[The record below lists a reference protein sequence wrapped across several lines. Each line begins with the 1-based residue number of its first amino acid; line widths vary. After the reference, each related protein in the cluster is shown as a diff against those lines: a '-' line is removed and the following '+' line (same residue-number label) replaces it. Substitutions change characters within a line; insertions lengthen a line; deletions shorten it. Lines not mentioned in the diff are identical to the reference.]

1 MKIAYRIITP
11 LLAIGAVVMGFFLKL
26 FYFALGGLTEEIGSI
41 ITLASQLGVATKYEF
56 SAFEIIKLLL
66 STDLSGAAAG
76 AATDAAADA
85 AKESASFMTIIQPV
99 LPHLIAV
106 LVFFVLTML
115 LFLALGVVAAATG
128 KRKVVMGM
136 SAGGL
141 VLCFI
146 CIVISRLA
154 FDKIIGG
161 EIPLSDLVGMF
172 SDSTWMQL
180 LTAVVT
186 VSSATLSAG
195 FYAVFGM
202 YILVI
207 FWTVLTN
214 MLINTPIE
222 VKRKHRRKK
231 PMKRL
236 SAVFRK

>member
-11 LLAIGAVVMGFFLKL
+11 ILAVGAVVMGFLLKL
-26 FYFALGGLTEEIGSI
+26 FYFAIGGITEEIGAI
-41 ITLASQLGVATKYEF
+41 VNLASQFGVATKYEF
-56 SAFEIIKLLL
+56 SAFELIKLLL
-66 STDLSGAAAG
+66 TTDLSGAA
-76 AATDAAADA
+76 TDA
-85 AKESASFMTIIQPV
+85 AKESASFLTIIEPI
-99 LPHLIAV
+99 LPHLITFII
-106 LVFFVLTML
+106 FFVLTLL

-128 KRKVVMGM
+128 KRKTVMLM
-136 SAGGL
+136 SVGGL

-146 CIVISRLA
+146 CIIISRLA

-161 EIPLSDLVGMF
+161 EIPLADLVKMF
-172 SDSTWMQL
+172 SDSTWVQL
-180 LTAVVT
+180 LTAA
-186 VSSATLSAG
+186 VSITSATLSAG

-207 FWTVLTN
+207 LWTVLTN

-222 VKRKHRRKK
+222 VKKKHRRKK

>member
-26 FYFALGGLTEEIGSI
+26 FYFALGGLTDEINSI
-41 ITLASQLGVATKYEF
+41 VTLASQFGLNTNYEF

-66 STDLSGAAAG
+66 SADLSADK
-76 AATDAAADA
+76 ATDG
-85 AKESASFMTIIQPV
+85 ENFMTIIEPI
-99 LPHLIAV
+99 LPHIVAFI
-106 LVFFVLTML
+106 VFFVLTML
-115 LFLALGVVAAATG
+115 LFLALGAVAAATG
-128 KRKVVMGM
+128 KRKTVIFM
-136 SAGGL
+136 SVGGL

-146 CIVISRLA
+146 CIIISRLA
-154 FDKIIGG
+154 FDKLVGG

-172 SDSTWMQL
+172 SESTWMQL

-207 FWTVLTN
+207 LWTVLTN

-222 VKRKHRRKK
+222 IKRKHRRKK
-231 PMKRL
+231 PLRRP
-236 SAVFRK
+236 SAMFRR

>member
-11 LLAIGAVVMGFFLKL
+11 ILAVGAVVMGFLLKL
-26 FYFALGGLTEEIGSI
+26 FYFAIGGITEEIGAI
-41 ITLASQLGVATKYEF
+41 VTLASQFGVATKYEF
-56 SAFEIIKLLL
+56 SAFELIKLLL
-66 STDLSGAAAG
+66 TTDLSGAA
-76 AATDAAADA
+76 TDA
-85 AKESASFMTIIQPV
+85 AKESASFLTIIEPV
-99 LPHLIAV
+99 LPHIIAFII
-106 LVFFVLTML
+106 FFVLTIL

-128 KRKVVMGM
+128 KRKTVMLM

-146 CIVISRLA
+146 CIIISRIA

-161 EIPLSDLVGMF
+161 EIPLTDLVGMF
-172 SDSTWMQL
+172 SESTWAQL
-180 LTAVVT
+180 LSAAVT
-186 VSSATLSAG
+186 INTATLSAG

-207 FWTVLTN
+207 LWTVLTN

-222 VKRKHRRKK
+222 IKKKHRRKK

>member
-11 LLAIGAVVMGFFLKL
+11 ILAVGAVVMGFFLKL
-26 FYFALGGLTEEIGSI
+26 FYFALGGLTEEISSI
-41 ITLASQLGVATKYEF
+41 VTLASQFGVATKYEF

-66 STDLSGAAAG
+66 TTDLSGAAAD
-76 AATDAAADA
+76 AATDA

-99 LPHLIAV
+99 LPHIIAFI
-106 LVFFVLTML
+106 VFFVLTML
-115 LFLALGVVAAATG
+115 LFLALGAVAAVTG
-128 KRKVVMGM
+128 KRKTVILM

-146 CIVISRLA
+146 CIIISRLA

-161 EIPLSDLVGMF
+161 EIPLTDLVSMF

-207 FWTVLTN
+207 LWTVLTN

-222 VKRKHRRKK
+222 IHRKHRRKK

-236 SAVFRK
+236 SAVFKR